1 MFRELCGDKTLK
13 NVVLVTNMWT
23 RDPLDINE
31 AREIK
36 LSSKFFRPVLD
47 KGAQLIRHYDTTK
60 STHDIIRKIVVNQ
73 PTVLQIQ
80 QELVDEHRDIVDTSA
95 GQAVNRELNEQAK
108 QHRAELEKLE
118 KRIMQALREK
128 DEEMRREL
136 EKQARGL
143 RERMTK
149 IAKQL
154 EGMALNYMAEKKRV
168 EARMKEIE
176 QELREERERAEGECK
191 RQLADLDRRLRDAG
205 NASVA
210 DRARLEEITRHQAK
224 LKVRDEEKV
233 RRLQEQ
239 IERIKT
245 DSERMASNY
254 IAEKERMEA
263 KMNKMNLGTKERER
277 AKAEYDQQLTKLN
290 RRLRDTANASAA
302 DRARLEQ
309 EIKGLRNR
317 DTPSSQM
324 PPHPTPYV
332 QAVLYLDTHDS

>member
-1 MFRELCGDKTLK
+1 MFRELCGDAALK

-23 RDPLDINE
+23 RDSRDVNE
-31 AREIK
+31 AREIE
-36 LSSKFFRPVLD
+36 LSGKFFKPVLD
-47 KGAQLIRHYDTTK
+47 KGAQLIRHHDTPK
-60 STHDIIRKIVVNQ
+60 SAHDIIRKIMANHPV
-73 PTVLQIQ
+73 VLQIQ
-80 QELVDEHRDIVDTSA
+80 QELVDEHRNIVDTSA
-95 GQAVNRELNEQAK
+95 GQAVSRELNEQSERY
-108 QHRAELEKLE
+108 RAELEKLE
-118 KRIMQALREK
+118 KRIRQALREK

-143 RERMTK
+143 RERMAK
-149 IAKQL
+149 IEEQL

-168 EARMKEIE
+168 EAWMRQTE
-176 QELREERERAEGECK
+176 QEVRGREGAEGEYK
-191 RQLADLDRRLRDAG
+191 RRLSDFDRRLRDAD

-277 AKAEYDQQLTKLN
+277 AKAEYDQQLTELN